1 MKKTYLSIFAL
12 VLVFIMAL
20 GSVSAADNATTGAV
34 DDSST
39 DSDLETTDSND
50 DSSDDSG
57 SDDDSGD
64 VETDGEDGAPLL
76 GSPLSADGFDDS
88 SADNE
93 DGNSDGVDLS
103 IKAGNPLVLLALSLF
118 SIFVIPLRK

>member
-50 DSSDDSG
+50 DS
-57 SDDDSGD
+57 GD

-76 GSPLSADGFDDS
+76 GSPLSADGSDDS